1 MDNKHLIKKTLKVI
15 PNFPKPGISFK
26 DITPIFANAKVFE
39 ITINEL
45 LKLVKGIKFDAVV
58 GLEARGFWFAIP
70 IALKLKIP
78 FVPIRKKGKL
88 PRKTIEAS
96 YELEYGKDYIQIH
109 ANDIPE
115 GANVLIVDDVVATGG
130 TILAVKKL
138 MTQLKAKAHHLLV
151 LASLA
156 DLPQGPRKI
165 EKAGIK
171 VHSLL
176 KL

>member
-1 MDNKHLIKKTLKVI
+1 MDNKQLIKRTMKVI
-15 PNFPKPGISFK
+15 PNFPIPGISFK
-26 DITPIFANAKVFE
+26 DITPILANAKVFD

-58 GLEARGFWFAIP
+58 GLEARGFWFAVP
-70 IALKLKIP
+70 IAQKLKVPFIP
-78 FVPIRKKGKL
+78 VRKRGKL
-88 PRKTIEAS
+88 PRKTFEAS

-109 ANDIPE
+109 ADDIRP
-115 GANVLIVDDVVATGG
+115 GSNVLIVDDVVATGG

-138 MTQLKAKAHHLLV
+138 MVQLKAKANHLLV